1 MESKKLLIDF
11 SSNTRNKGKDKDKD
25 KDKDKKVEMEKERK
39 KRVVTTTNQWIKNEL
54 TSQQELELLQQ
65 IKNEQFLEK
74 DKDKEKTPN
83 DSQIKLVLQQLNYKI
98 AGYRCQDIE
107 KSKYNEEKFV
117 TMEKIVDLL
126 LSCNTICYYCKK
138 PTKILY
144 DFVREPQQ
152 WTLDRMDND
161 FGHNCDNVSIAC
173 LQCNLRRK
181 TMYHERYVFTKQM
194 VITKTG

>member
-11 SSNTRNKGKDKDKD
+11 SSKGNSKGKYKEKE
-25 KDKDKKVEMEKERK
+25 KKVEMEKERK
-39 KRVVTTTNQWIKNEL
+39 KRVVTTTNQWIKTVL
-54 TSQQELELLQQ
+54 TPEQELELLQQ
-65 IKNEQFLEK
+65 IKNEHFIEKNTEK
-74 DKDKEKTPN
+74 DKETPQN
-83 DSQIKLVLQQLNYKI
+83 LQQVKLVLQQLNYKI